1 MPHGKSY
8 PLQKSHRF
16 WVRSAEDSRH
26 EGAKQLCCTLAQSMS
41 ITILLVDDHPVLREG
56 LRAILA
62 AQTDLEVIGEASN
75 GREAIRECRRLQ
87 PDVVVMDIAMPEING
102 IDAARTLREEGPQP
116 RIVMLSMHAH
126 TEYIFRSLQAG
137 ADGYVVK
144 ESAAAEVADAIRS
157 AHQGRRFLSE
167 SIAEAV
173 IDDYIRRRDLPTE
186 EDPLMRLSSRER
198 EVLQLIV
205 EGRSTVEIAET
216 AALSPKTI
224 ETYRSRLMRKLE
236 ITNLA
241 ELVKF
246 AIKHG
251 LTTVEQ

>member
-1 MPHGKSY
+1 
-8 PLQKSHRF
+8 
-16 WVRSAEDSRH
+16 
-26 EGAKQLCCTLAQSMS
+26 MS
-41 ITILLVDDHPVLREG
+41 ISILLVDDHKILREG
-56 LRAILA
+56 LRAVLE
-62 AQTDLEVIGEASN
+62 AQSGLEVIGEADN
-75 GREAIRECRRLQ
+75 GREAIREAQRLR

-102 IDAARTLREEGPQP
+102 IEAARTLREAGPLP

-126 TEYIFRSLQAG
+126 TEYIFRALQAG

-144 ESAAAEVADAIRS
+144 ESATGEVADAIRS
-157 AHQGRRFLSE
+157 VYHGRRFLSA
-167 SIAEAV
+167 SIADSV
-173 IDDYIRRRDLPTE
+173 IDDYVRRRELPVD

-198 EVLQLIV
+198 EVLQLVV
-205 EGRSTVEIAET
+205 EGRSTAEIADR
-216 AALSPKTI
+216 AALSPKTV

-251 LTTVEQ
+251 LTSVDQ

>member
-1 MPHGKSY
+1 
-8 PLQKSHRF
+8 
-16 WVRSAEDSRH
+16 
-26 EGAKQLCCTLAQSMS
+26 MS

-56 LRAILA
+56 LRAILE
-62 AQTDLEVIGEASN
+62 AQSGLEIVGEADN
-75 GREAIRECRRLQ
+75 GREAIRECQRLR

-102 IDAARTLREEGPQP
+102 IDAARAMRENGPLP

-126 TEYIFRSLQAG
+126 TEYIFRALQAG

-144 ESAAAEVADAIRS
+144 ESVTAEVADAIRS
-157 AHQGRRFLSE
+157 VHQGRRFLSE
-167 SIAEAV
+167 SIADSV
-173 IDDYIRRRDLPTE
+173 IDDYIRRRKLPAD
-186 EDPLMRLSSRER
+186 EDPLMRLSARER

-205 EGRSTVEIAET
+205 EGRSTAEIADK
-216 AALSPKTI
+216 AALSPKTV

-251 LTTVEQ
+251 LTSVE